1 VISHI
6 CDNPYLYSELLC
18 TLEVYMSEEIPK
30 WAEQLIREV
39 SEIHSSAFRSECEI
53 TELKKQVGINCNKLD
68 SMDKKLDSIVNIVTA
83 NGQGIEVIS
92 ERVDKL
98 EK

>member
-1 VISHI
+1 
-6 CDNPYLYSELLC
+6 
-18 TLEVYMSEEIPK
+18 MSENIPNWAQKLMSDVGELVDDVTEI
-30 WAEQLIREV
+30 
-39 SEIHSSAFRSECEI
+39 
-53 TELKKQVGINCNKLD
+53 KKQTLQNCNKLD
-68 SMDKKLDSIVNIVTA
+68 SMDGKLDSIVEIVTA